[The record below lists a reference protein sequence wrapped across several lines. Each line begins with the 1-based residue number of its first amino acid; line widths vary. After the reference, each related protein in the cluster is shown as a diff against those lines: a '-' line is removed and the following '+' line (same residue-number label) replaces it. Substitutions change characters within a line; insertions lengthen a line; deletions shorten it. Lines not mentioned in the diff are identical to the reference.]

1 MGLMF
6 PIPSS
11 LMTSGLPLSYQY
23 SQKNKQKCQKL
34 AEDIQINLVKI
45 FLKSHGSQSP
55 LKLHKEVA

>member
-1 MGLMF
+1 
-6 PIPSS
+6 
-11 LMTSGLPLSYQY
+11 MTSGPPLSYQY

-45 FLKSHGSQSP
+45 FLKNHGSQSP